1 MVHHIFNKIKNV
13 NRYGNLPKKEIW
25 LIPEFLYRTLKFSD
39 EIAEFDYT
47 LIVSD
52 NDLYELQT
60 LEEIKNKK
68 PLIKIRNG
76 ENIPLPTAEQITEL
90 HKQLAEIGLIE

>member
-1 MVHHIFNKIKNV
+1 MVSHIFNKIKNV
-13 NRYGNLPKKEIW
+13 NRFGNLPKKEIW
-25 LIPEFLYRTLKFSD
+25 LIPEFLYRTLQFSND
-39 EIAEFDYT
+39 KVIFDYK

-52 NDLYELQT
+52 NDVYKIQT
-60 LEEIKNKK
+60 LKEIKNKK